1 MPHGTG
7 ERALE
12 SYVALLRAVNVAS
25 RNAIS
30 MGDLRALVEALGFED
45 VRTYVQ
51 SGNVVF
57 KGAARDHG
65 EVGRTIEDE
74 LERRLGLRV
83 AVLLRGGGELAE
95 ILAGNPF
102 VSGGTEPARLH
113 VTFLSDVP
121 DPVRVLALDPGRSPP
136 DELRVAGREV
146 YLHCPDGYGRSKLTN
161 AYIERALGVAAT
173 TRNWNTVT
181 KLAELAGG

>member
-12 SYVALLRAVNVAS
+12 SYVALLRAVNLGAHNKV
-25 RNAIS
+25 S
-30 MGDLRALVEALGFED
+30 MPALRALVEALGFED